1 MALDLFVLSLCVCV
15 CEWENTSMDMGKS
28 DSTLGC
34 FGVHVVNM
42 YVSCVRPLV
51 CVYLC
56 QSSRQVQTMLK
67 SEITH
72 QL

>member
-1 MALDLFVLSLCVCV
+1 
-15 CEWENTSMDMGKS
+15 MDMGKS

-42 YVSCVRPLV
+42 YVCIMCASACV

-56 QSSRQVQTMLK
+56 QSSRQVKTMLK

>member
-1 MALDLFVLSLCVCV
+1 
-15 CEWENTSMDMGKS
+15 MDMGKS

-51 CVYLC
+51 CVCICANLA
-56 QSSRQVQTMLK
+56 VK
-67 SEITH
+67 SKPC
-72 QL
+72 